1 MLPREFY
8 ERDATEVAPAL
19 LGKVLAHRTAE
30 GTAAGVIV
38 ETEAYAGPWDKG
50 AHSYGGKKT
59 ARTAIQYGPGGFA
72 YVYLIYGMYCC
83 FNAVVSLPEQPQCVL
98 VRALRPVAG
107 IDLMQKRRRTENL
120 LDLCS
125 GPGKLCAALGI
136 TRADNGGDLCGG
148 ALSIEDGELVPRE
161 KIGVSPRVNID
172 YAGECRDYLW
182 RYYLRDD
189 PFVSKVPGRYR
200 SALTLDRL

>member
-125 GPGKLCAALGI
+125 GPGKLCAAL
-136 TRADNGGDLCGG
+136 A
-148 ALSIEDGELVPRE
+148 IEDGELVPRE